1 MVWISIAA
9 VALMLIAW
17 HEVSMMDAEMQFLIE
32 MHHIGK
38 LKTECHDG
46 YIDWWIDEE

>member
-1 MVWISIAA
+1 MFCIVVIALGLA
-9 VALMLIAW
+9 LIAW
-17 HEVSMMDAEMQFLIE
+17 HEVVAMDAEQQFLIE

-46 YIDWWIDEE
+46 LIGG